1 MWTQGPHLLRDREG
15 ARLACGEEMP
25 SDRDVVLVRFV
36 LVQLTLPLNPFD
48 LHLQDDNG
56 AKHGLPFSGLHRL
69 QVPRRL
75 RQESRF
81 ERIEELVS
89 MLAVIFDTQPSNGSR
104 YMNGLIQPS
113 RNLD

>member
-1 MWTQGPHLLRDREG
+1 MWTQGAHFLRDREG

-56 AKHGLPFSGLHRL
+56 AQVETWSGVAYQSL
-69 QVPRRL
+69 
-75 RQESRF
+75 
-81 ERIEELVS
+81 
-89 MLAVIFDTQPSNGSR
+89 DT
-104 YMNGLIQPS
+104 
-113 RNLD
+113 

>member
-1 MWTQGPHLLRDREG
+1 MQGILAFWLPDPPNNRDVDARSASSPRSRG

-56 AKHGLPFSGLHRL
+56 AKHGLPFSGLHRPQL
-69 QVPRRL
+69 PSRL
-75 RQESRF
+75 RQEPRF
-81 ERIEELVS
+81 DPPPQLLSLPPAIS
-89 MLAVIFDTQPSNGSR
+89 QPH
-104 YMNGLIQPS
+104 P
-113 RNLD
+113 